1 LDVLIAEGA
10 TIEYKGVKVDFAR
23 SKDTATVGI
32 TVAPNIV
39 VPGMPVTDSGSSE
52 ILETLRAATGST
64 VAVID
69 LERGQGWWETRLFVL
84 LAGAVR
90 LRRA

>member
-1 LDVLIAEGA
+1 
-10 TIEYKGVKVDFAR
+10 
-23 SKDTATVGI
+23 VGI

-69 LERGQGWWETRLFVL
+69 LERGQGGGKPACSCCWPEP
-84 LAGAVR
+84 
-90 LRRA
+90 